1 MIKGVCSVKG
11 PIVLLQRTAAAF
23 KRDRRQMI
31 RRVQRVA
38 LALFRIALFIGLS
51 YVILYPI
58 LYMLSMTFRSDAD
71 SLDQSV
77 VWLPK
82 HFVTTNIRQAFI
94 SMDYLHAMSNP
105 VCYSRIAALL
115 LGAVPAC
122 VG

>member
-1 MIKGVCSVKG
+1 MKDS
-11 PIVLLQRTAAAF
+11 IVLLQKTAAAF
-23 KRDRRQMI
+23 KSDRRQI
-31 RRVQRVA
+31 ARRGQRVA

-82 HFVTTNIRQAFI
+82 HFVTTNIRQAFV
-94 SMDYLHAMSNP
+94 SMDYLHAMGNT
-105 VCYSRIAALL
+105 VFYSLIAAHSQN
-115 LGAVPAC
+115 AC
-122 VG
+122 QFGLFLS